1 MDVWSCAVEIMVTIN
16 SPSSAV
22 WAGRRVLLT
31 GHTGFKG
38 GWLAHWLDL
47 LGARVHG
54 LALDPEGEDGL
65 FIASRARDVV
75 AADWRGDIR
84 DVGVVRD
91 AVAASRPSV
100 VFHLAAQPLVRESYR
115 NPLATWATNVMGTAH
130 VLDAARECPDVD
142 AMVVVT
148 TDKVYAHTDLGR
160 PFVESD
166 RLGAADPYSSS
177 KAAAELLTAS
187 FADSFLRGRG
197 FAVATARAGN
207 VIGGGDWAHERLIPD
222 AMRALRAS
230 EPLTVRN
237 PTATRPWQHVLEP
250 LEGYLRLA
258 ERLLEVP
265 ETVPAAV
272 NFGPDPGD
280 FATVANVI
288 ELAAEGAGQPLEVRV
303 LADYG
308 MPEAPELT
316 LDSSLAREVL
326 GWSPRWDLRD
336 AVAQTVAWYQA
347 EAAGADMAEFTRSQ
361 IKEFVGSDRGGA

>member
-1 MDVWSCAVEIMVTIN
+1 MGVWSRAVEVMVTIN
-16 SPSSAV
+16 SPSSTV

-54 LALDPEGEDGL
+54 LALDPDGEDSL
-65 FIASRARDVV
+65 FIASRTGDVV
-75 AADWRGDIR
+75 VADWRGDIR

-91 AVAASRPSV
+91 AVVASEPSV
-100 VFHLAAQPLVRESYR
+100 IFHLAAQPLVRESYR
-115 NPLATWATNVMGTAH
+115 RPLETWATNVMGTAH
-130 VLDAARECPDVD
+130 VLDAARECPEVD

-148 TDKVYAHTDLGR
+148 TDKVYAHTDWGR
-160 PFVESD
+160 PLVESD

-177 KAAAELLTAS
+177 KAAVELLVAS
-187 FADSFLRGRG
+187 FAHSFLRGRG
-197 FAVATARAGN
+197 VAVATARAGN

-237 PTATRPWQHVLEP
+237 PAATRPWQHVLEP

-280 FATVANVI
+280 FATVADVI
-288 ELAAEGAGQPLEVRV
+288 DLAVERAGQPLEVIVSPDSR
-303 LADYG
+303 

-326 GWSPRWDLRD
+326 GWSPRWTLRE
-336 AVAQTVAWYQA
+336 AVGQTVAWYQA
-347 EAAGADMAEFTRSQ
+347 EAVGTDMAEFTRRQ
-361 IKEFVGSDRGGA
+361 ITEFWGADNGRN